1 MIIQSLIGIAALI
14 LIAIPFSESIQ
25 KIKVKFIIYALLIQ
39 TSLAFILLEIPF
51 ISSFFDVMSMAVES
65 LRLSAIEGSSFV
77 FGYLGGGD
85 APFEV
90 SNNQNLPIFAF
101 TFLPMLIFL
110 SALSALLW
118 HWKILPFLIKLLA
131 KLFEKPLDAKG
142 PIGLAATANIFLG
155 QLEAPLLIKPYLNK
169 MNQRDLLIIMTVGM
183 STIAG
188 SVMVLYIT
196 WLDDK
201 FTGVI
206 GHFLTASILSVPAAI
221 MFSNILIPSAQ
232 TELKTAKEDL
242 KMYESS
248 MDAISVGTKD
258 GLNMFLSV
266 IASLIV
272 FLSLVALA
280 DFILG
285 IFPDVY
291 GEPISLQR
299 IAAFIFAPIAWLMG
313 IPFAEIIPAG
323 NLLGTKTIFN
333 ELIAFN
339 DLRDLD
345 TNVLSERS
353 QLIMLYGICGF
364 ANISSVGILLGGLS
378 AICPDIRGTLLKIA
392 FRALFAATLASCL
405 TGTVVSLFI

>member
-1 MIIQSLIGIAALI
+1 MIIQSLIGIVVLI
-14 LIAIPFSESIQ
+14 LIALPFSESIQ
-25 KIKVKFIIYALLIQ
+25 EIKVKFIIYALLIQ

-51 ISSFFDVMSMAVES
+51 ISSFFDVMSIAVES
-65 LRLSAIEGSSFV
+65 LRLSAIEGSAFV
-77 FGYLGGGD
+77 FGYLGGGE

-201 FTGVI
+201 FSGVI

-285 IFPDVY
+285 IIPNVY
-291 GEPISLQR
+291 REPLSLQR

-313 IPFAEIIPAG
+313 IPFSEIIPAG

-345 TNVLSERS
+345 TNILSERS

>member
-1 MIIQSLIGIAALI
+1 MIIQSLIGIVVLI
-14 LIAIPFSESIQ
+14 LIALPFSESIQ
-25 KIKVKFIIYALLIQ
+25 EIKVKFIIYALLIQ
-39 TSLAFILLEIPF
+39 TSLAFILIEIPF
-51 ISSFFDVMSMAVES
+51 ISSFFDVMSIAVES

-77 FGYLGGGD
+77 FGYLGGGE

-201 FTGVI
+201 FLGVI

-285 IFPDVY
+285 IIPNVY

-313 IPFAEIIPAG
+313 IPFSEIIPAG

-345 TNVLSERS
+345 TNILSERS

>member
-1 MIIQSLIGIAALI
+1 MIIQSLIGIVVLI
-14 LIAIPFSESIQ
+14 LIALPFSESIQ
-25 KIKVKFIIYALLIQ
+25 EIKVKFIIYALLIQ

-51 ISSFFDVMSMAVES
+51 ISSFFDVMSIAVES

-77 FGYLGGGD
+77 FGYLGGGE

-201 FTGVI
+201 FSGVI

-280 DFILG
+280 DFMLG
-285 IFPDVY
+285 IIPNVY
-291 GEPISLQR
+291 GEPLSLER
-299 IAAFIFAPIAWLMG
+299 ITAFIFAPIAWLMG
-313 IPFAEIIPAG
+313 IPFSEIIPAG

-345 TNVLSERS
+345 TNILSERS

>member
-1 MIIQSLIGIAALI
+1 MIIQSLIGIVVLI
-14 LIAIPFSESIQ
+14 LIALPFSESIQ
-25 KIKVKFIIYALLIQ
+25 EIKVKFIIYALLIQ

-51 ISSFFDVMSMAVES
+51 ISSFFDVMSIAVES

-77 FGYLGGGD
+77 FGYLGGGE

-201 FTGVI
+201 FSGVI

-280 DFILG
+280 DFMLG
-285 IFPDVY
+285 IIPNVY
-291 GEPISLQR
+291 GEPLSLQR
-299 IAAFIFAPIAWLMG
+299 IAALIFAPIAWLMG
-313 IPFAEIIPAG
+313 IPFSEIIPAG

-345 TNVLSERS
+345 TNILSERS

>member
-1 MIIQSLIGIAALI
+1 MIIQSLIGIVVLI
-14 LIAIPFSESIQ
+14 LIALPFSESIQ
-25 KIKVKFIIYALLIQ
+25 EIKVKFISYALLIQ
-39 TSLAFILLEIPF
+39 ISLAFILLEIPF
-51 ISSFFDVMSMAVES
+51 ISSFFDVMSIAVES

-77 FGYLGGGD
+77 FGYLGGGE

-201 FTGVI
+201 FLGVI

-221 MFSNILIPSAQ
+221 MFSNILIPSSQ

-280 DFILG
+280 DFMLG
-285 IFPDVY
+285 IIPNVY

-313 IPFAEIIPAG
+313 IPFSEIIPAG

-345 TNVLSERS
+345 TNILSERS

>member
-1 MIIQSLIGIAALI
+1 MIIQSLIGIVVLI
-14 LIAIPFSESIQ
+14 LIALPFSESIQ
-25 KIKVKFIIYALLIQ
+25 EIKVKFIIYALLIQ
-39 TSLAFILLEIPF
+39 TSLAFILIEIPF
-51 ISSFFDVMSMAVES
+51 ISSFFDVMSIAVES

-77 FGYLGGGD
+77 FGYLGGGE

-201 FTGVI
+201 FSGVI

-280 DFILG
+280 DFMLG
-285 IFPDVY
+285 IIPNVY
-291 GEPISLQR
+291 GEPLSLQR

-313 IPFAEIIPAG
+313 IPFSEIIPAG

-345 TNVLSERS
+345 TNILSERS

>member
-1 MIIQSLIGIAALI
+1 MIIQSLIGIVALI

-131 KLFEKPLDAKG
+131 KLLEKPLDAKG

-285 IFPDVY
+285 IFPNVY

-345 TNVLSERS
+345 TNILSERS

>member
-1 MIIQSLIGIAALI
+1 MIIQSLIGIVVLI
-14 LIAIPFSESIQ
+14 LIALPFSESIQ
-25 KIKVKFIIYALLIQ
+25 EIKVKFIIYALLIQ

-51 ISSFFDVMSMAVES
+51 ISSFFDVMSIAVES

-77 FGYLGGGD
+77 FGYLGGGE

-201 FTGVI
+201 FSGVI

-280 DFILG
+280 DFMLG
-285 IFPDVY
+285 IIPNVY
-291 GEPISLQR
+291 GEPLSLQR

-313 IPFAEIIPAG
+313 IPFSEIIPAG

-345 TNVLSERS
+345 TNILGERS

>member
-1 MIIQSLIGIAALI
+1 MIVQSLIGIVGLI
-14 LIAIPFSESIQ
+14 LISLPFSESIQ
-25 KIKVKFIIYALLIQ
+25 KIKVKFIIFALLIQ
-39 TSLAFILLEIPF
+39 ISLAFLLLEIPF

-85 APFEV
+85 APFEI

-118 HWKILPFLIKLLA
+118 HWKILPLLIKLLA
-131 KLFEKPLDAKG
+131 KLFERPLDAKG

-196 WLDDK
+196 WLDNK
-201 FTGVI
+201 FSGVI

-232 TELKTAKEDL
+232 TELKTVKEDL

-280 DFILG
+280 DFLLA
-285 IFPDVY
+285 IFPNVY

-299 IAAFIFAPIAWLMG
+299 IAALIFAPIAWLMG
-313 IPFAEIIPAG
+313 IPYAEIIPAG

-339 DLRDLD
+339 DLRELN
-345 TNVLSERS
+345 TSILSERS

>member
-1 MIIQSLIGIAALI
+1 MIIQSLIGIVVLI
-14 LIAIPFSESIQ
+14 LIALPFSESIQ
-25 KIKVKFIIYALLIQ
+25 EIKVKFIIYALLIQ

-51 ISSFFDVMSMAVES
+51 ISSFFDVMSIAVES

-77 FGYLGGGD
+77 FGYLGGGE

-201 FTGVI
+201 FSGVI

-285 IFPDVY
+285 IIPNVY

-313 IPFAEIIPAG
+313 IPFSEIIPAG

-345 TNVLSERS
+345 TNILSERS

>member
-1 MIIQSLIGIAALI
+1 MIIQSLIGIVALI

-248 MDAISVGTKD
+248 MDATSVGTKD

-285 IFPDVY
+285 IFPNVY

-345 TNVLSERS
+345 TNILSERS

>member
-1 MIIQSLIGIAALI
+1 MIIQSLIGIIGLI
-14 LIAIPFSESIQ
+14 LISIPFSESIQ

-39 TSLAFILLEIPF
+39 ISLAFFLIEIPF

-77 FGYLGGGD
+77 FGYLGGGE

-90 SNNQNLPIFAF
+90 LNNQNLPIFAF

-118 HWKILPFLIKLLA
+118 HWKILPLLIKLLA
-131 KLFEKPLDAKG
+131 KIFERPLDARG

-196 WLDDK
+196 WLDNK
-201 FTGVI
+201 FSGVI

-285 IFPDVY
+285 IFPNVF

-299 IAAFIFAPIAWLMG
+299 IAALIFAPIAWLMG

-345 TNVLSERS
+345 TNLLSERS

-405 TGTVVSLFI
+405 TGTIVSLFI

>member
-1 MIIQSLIGIAALI
+1 MIIQSLLGIIVLI
-14 LIAIPFSESIQ
+14 LIALPLSESI
-25 KIKVKFIIYALLIQ
+25 KEIKVKFIIYALLIQ
-39 TSLAFILLEIPF
+39 ISLAFILLEIPF
-51 ISSFFDVMSMAVES
+51 ISSFFDVMSIAVES

-77 FGYLGGGD
+77 FGYLGGGE

-169 MNQRDLLIIMTVGM
+169 MNRRDLLIIMTVGM

-201 FTGVI
+201 FSGVI

-280 DFILG
+280 DFMLG
-285 IFPDVY
+285 IIPNVY

-313 IPFAEIIPAG
+313 IPFSEIIPAG

-345 TNVLSERS
+345 TNILSERS

>member
-1 MIIQSLIGIAALI
+1 MIIQSLIGIVALI

-285 IFPDVY
+285 IFPNVY

-339 DLRDLD
+339 DLRNLD

>member
-1 MIIQSLIGIAALI
+1 MIIQSLIGIVALI

-39 TSLAFILLEIPF
+39 TSLAFILLEISF

-285 IFPDVY
+285 IFPNVY

-345 TNVLSERS
+345 TNILSERS

>member
-1 MIIQSLIGIAALI
+1 MIIQSLIGIVALI

-51 ISSFFDVMSMAVES
+51 ISSFFDVMSIAVES

-285 IFPDVY
+285 IFPNVY

>member
-1 MIIQSLIGIAALI
+1 MIIQSLIGIVTLI
-14 LIAIPFSESIQ
+14 FIAIPFSESIQ
-25 KIKVKFIIYALLIQ
+25 KIKVKFIVYALLIQ

-280 DFILG
+280 DFILS
-285 IFPDVY
+285 IFPNVY

-313 IPFAEIIPAG
+313 IPFSEIIPAG

-345 TNVLSERS
+345 TNILSERS

-405 TGTVVSLFI
+405 TGTVVSLFV

>member
-1 MIIQSLIGIAALI
+1 MIVQSLIGIFGLI
-14 LIAIPFSESIQ
+14 LISLPFSESIQ
-25 KIKVKFIIYALLIQ
+25 KIKVKFIIFALLIQ
-39 TSLAFILLEIPF
+39 ISLAFLLLEIPF

-85 APFEV
+85 APFEI

-118 HWKILPFLIKLLA
+118 HWKILPLLIKLLA
-131 KLFEKPLDAKG
+131 KLFERPLDAKG

-196 WLDDK
+196 WLDNK
-201 FTGVI
+201 FSGVI

-232 TELKTAKEDL
+232 TELKTVKEDL

-280 DFILG
+280 DFLLA
-285 IFPDVY
+285 IFPNVY

-299 IAAFIFAPIAWLMG
+299 IAALIFAPIAWLMG
-313 IPFAEIIPAG
+313 IPYAEIIPAG

-339 DLRDLD
+339 DLRELN
-345 TNVLSERS
+345 TSILSERS

>member
-1 MIIQSLIGIAALI
+1 MVLQSLIGIIVLI
-14 LIAIPFSESIQ
+14 FIAIPFSESIQ
-25 KIKVKFIIYALLIQ
+25 KIKAKFIIYALLIQ
-39 TSLAFILLEIPF
+39 ISLAFILLEIPL
-51 ISSFFDVMSMAVES
+51 ISSFFDVMSMVVES

-118 HWKILPFLIKLLA
+118 HWKVLPLLIKLLA
-131 KLFEKPLDAKG
+131 KLFERPLDAKG
-142 PIGLAATANIFLG
+142 PIGLAATANVFLG

-221 MFSNILIPSAQ
+221 MYSNILIPSAQ

-285 IFPDVY
+285 IFPDAY
-291 GEPISLQR
+291 GEPISLER

-333 ELIAFN
+333 ELVAFN
-339 DLRDLD
+339 DLKELE
-345 TNVLSERS
+345 TNLLSERS

-378 AICPDIRGTLLKIA
+378 AICPDIRRTLLKIA

>member
-1 MIIQSLIGIAALI
+1 MIVQSLIGIVGLI
-14 LIAIPFSESIQ
+14 LISLPFSESIQ
-25 KIKVKFIIYALLIQ
+25 KIKVKFIIFALLIQ
-39 TSLAFILLEIPF
+39 ISLAFLLLEIPF
-51 ISSFFDVMSMAVES
+51 ITSFFDVMSMAVES

-85 APFEV
+85 APFEI

-118 HWKILPFLIKLLA
+118 HWKILPLLIKLLA
-131 KLFEKPLDAKG
+131 KLFERPLDAKG

-155 QLEAPLLIKPYLNK
+155 QLEAPLLIKPYLKK

-196 WLDDK
+196 WLDNK
-201 FTGVI
+201 FSGVI

-232 TELKTAKEDL
+232 TELKTVKEDL

-280 DFILG
+280 DFLLA
-285 IFPDVY
+285 IFPNVY

-299 IAAFIFAPIAWLMG
+299 IAALIFAPIAWLMG
-313 IPFAEIIPAG
+313 IPYAEIIPAG

-339 DLRDLD
+339 DLRELN
-345 TNVLSERS
+345 TSILSERS

>member
-1 MIIQSLIGIAALI
+1 MIIQSLIGIVALI

-39 TSLAFILLEIPF
+39 ISLAFILLEIPF
-51 ISSFFDVMSMAVES
+51 ISSFFDVMSIAVES

-285 IFPDVY
+285 IFPNVY
-291 GEPISLQR
+291 GDPISLQR

-345 TNVLSERS
+345 TNILSERS
-353 QLIMLYGICGF
+353 QLIILYGICGF

>member
-1 MIIQSLIGIAALI
+1 MIIQSLIGIVVLI
-14 LIAIPFSESIQ
+14 LIALPFSESIQ
-25 KIKVKFIIYALLIQ
+25 DIKVKFIIYALLIQ

-51 ISSFFDVMSMAVES
+51 ISSFFDVMSIAVES

-77 FGYLGGGD
+77 FGYLGGGE

-201 FTGVI
+201 FSGVI

-280 DFILG
+280 DFMLG
-285 IFPDVY
+285 IIPNVY
-291 GEPISLQR
+291 GEPLSLQR

-313 IPFAEIIPAG
+313 IPFSEIIPAG

-345 TNVLSERS
+345 TNILSERS

>member
-1 MIIQSLIGIAALI
+1 MIIQSLIGIVALI

-285 IFPDVY
+285 IFPNVY

-378 AICPDIRGTLLKIA
+378 AICPEIRGTLLKIA

>member
-1 MIIQSLIGIAALI
+1 MIIQSLIGIVALI

-285 IFPDVY
+285 IFPNLY

>member
-1 MIIQSLIGIAALI
+1 MIIQSLIGIVVLI
-14 LIAIPFSESIQ
+14 LIALPFSESIQ
-25 KIKVKFIIYALLIQ
+25 EIKVKFIIYALLIQ

-51 ISSFFDVMSMAVES
+51 ISSFFDIMSIAVES

-77 FGYLGGGD
+77 FGYLGGGE

-201 FTGVI
+201 FSGVI

-280 DFILG
+280 DFMLG
-285 IFPDVY
+285 IIPNVY
-291 GEPISLQR
+291 GEPLSLQR

-313 IPFAEIIPAG
+313 IPFSEIIPAG

-345 TNVLSERS
+345 TNILSERS

>member
-1 MIIQSLIGIAALI
+1 MIIQSLIGIVALI

-285 IFPDVY
+285 IFPNVY

-345 TNVLSERS
+345 TNILSERS

-405 TGTVVSLFI
+405 TGTIVSLFI

>member
-1 MIIQSLIGIAALI
+1 MIIQSLIGIVALI

-51 ISSFFDVMSMAVES
+51 ISSFFDLMSMAVES

-131 KLFEKPLDAKG
+131 KLFEKPLNAKG

-201 FTGVI
+201 FSGVI

-232 TELKTAKEDL
+232 TELKTTKEDL

-285 IFPDVY
+285 IFPNVY

-345 TNVLSERS
+345 TNILSERS

>member
-1 MIIQSLIGIAALI
+1 MIIQSLIGIVALI

-280 DFILG
+280 DFMLG
-285 IFPDVY
+285 IFPNVY

-345 TNVLSERS
+345 TNILSERS

>member
-1 MIIQSLIGIAALI
+1 MITQSLIGIVVLI
-14 LIAIPFSESIQ
+14 LIALPFSESIQ

-51 ISSFFDVMSMAVES
+51 ISSFFDVMSIAVES

-77 FGYLGGGD
+77 FGYLGGGE

-201 FTGVI
+201 FSGVI

-280 DFILG
+280 DFMLG
-285 IFPDVY
+285 IIPNVY
-291 GEPISLQR
+291 GEPLSLQR

-313 IPFAEIIPAG
+313 IPFSEIIPAG

-345 TNVLSERS
+345 TNILSERS

>member
-1 MIIQSLIGIAALI
+1 MIIQSLIGIVVLI
-14 LIAIPFSESIQ
+14 LIALPFSESIQ
-25 KIKVKFIIYALLIQ
+25 EIKVKFIIYALLIQ

-51 ISSFFDVMSMAVES
+51 ISSFFDIMSIAVES

-77 FGYLGGGD
+77 FGYLGGGE

-201 FTGVI
+201 FSGVI

-280 DFILG
+280 DFMLG
-285 IFPDVY
+285 IIPNVY

-313 IPFAEIIPAG
+313 IPFSEIIPAG

-345 TNVLSERS
+345 TNILSERS

>member
-1 MIIQSLIGIAALI
+1 MIPFFVQIIIGFVFFIV
-14 LIAIPFSESIQ
+14 IAIPFSNNI
-25 KIKVKFIIYALLIQ
+25 KIINYRYIFLGIFFQIILAL
-39 TSLAFILLEIPF
+39 ILLKVPF
-51 ISSFFDVMSMAVES
+51 ITDLFAYLANGVSVLQQATN
-65 LRLSAIEGSSFV
+65 EGSKFV
-77 FGYLGGGD
+77 FGFLGD
-85 APFEV
+85 
-90 SNNQNLPIFAF
+90 SQNSSAIIFAF
-101 TFLPMLIFL
+101 AILPVIIVMSCI
-110 SALSALLW
+110 SAVLW
-118 HWKILPFLIKLLA
+118 FWGILPFIVNIFSKICQ
-131 KLFEKPLDAKG
+131 KLFNIGG
-142 PIGLAATANIFLG
+142 PIGLGSAANIFVG
-155 QLEAPLLIKPYLNK
+155 QVEAPLIIRPYLKNLSK
-169 MNQRDLLIIMTVGM
+169 KELLIIMTTGM
-183 STIAG
+183 ATVAG
-188 SVMVLYIT
+188 SVMVAYVNILE
-196 WLDDK
+196 DSFKD
-201 FTGVI
+201 VI
-206 GHFLTASILSVPAAI
+206 FIQHFLTASILSVPAAI

-232 TELKTAKEDL
+232 TEFKTAKEDL

-285 IFPDVY
+285 IFPNVY

-299 IAAFIFAPIAWLMG
+299 IAAIIFAPIAWLMG

-339 DLRDLD
+339 DLRNLD
-345 TNVLSERS
+345 TNLLSERS

>member
-1 MIIQSLIGIAALI
+1 MIIQSLIGIVVLI
-14 LIAIPFSESIQ
+14 LIALPFSESIQ
-25 KIKVKFIIYALLIQ
+25 EIKVKFIFYALLIQ

-51 ISSFFDVMSMAVES
+51 ISSFFDVMSIAVES

-77 FGYLGGGD
+77 FGYLGGGE

-201 FTGVI
+201 FSGVI

-232 TELKTAKEDL
+232 TELNTAKEDL

-280 DFILG
+280 DFMLG
-285 IFPDVY
+285 IIPNVY

-313 IPFAEIIPAG
+313 IPFSEIIPAG

-345 TNVLSERS
+345 TNILSERS

-405 TGTVVSLFI
+405 TGTIVSLFI

>member
-1 MIIQSLIGIAALI
+1 MIIQSLIGIVVLI
-14 LIAIPFSESIQ
+14 LIALPFSESIQ
-25 KIKVKFIIYALLIQ
+25 EIKVKFIIYALLIQ
-39 TSLAFILLEIPF
+39 TSLAFILIEIPF
-51 ISSFFDVMSMAVES
+51 ISSFFDVMSIAVES

-77 FGYLGGGD
+77 FGYLGGGE

-201 FTGVI
+201 FSGVI

-280 DFILG
+280 DFMLG
-285 IFPDVY
+285 IIPNVY
-291 GEPISLQR
+291 GEPLSLQR

-313 IPFAEIIPAG
+313 IPFSEIIPAG

-333 ELIAFN
+333 ELLAFN

-345 TNVLSERS
+345 TTIFSERC

>member
-1 MIIQSLIGIAALI
+1 MIIQSLIGIVALI

-85 APFEV
+85 APFKV

-285 IFPDVY
+285 IFPNVY

>member
-1 MIIQSLIGIAALI
+1 MIIQSLLGIIVLI
-14 LIAIPFSESIQ
+14 LIALPLSESIK

-39 TSLAFILLEIPF
+39 ISLAFILLEIPF
-51 ISSFFDVMSMAVES
+51 ISSFFDVMSIAVES

-77 FGYLGGGD
+77 FGYLGGGE

-201 FTGVI
+201 FLGVI

-232 TELKTAKEDL
+232 TELNTAKEDL

-280 DFILG
+280 DFMLG
-285 IFPDVY
+285 IIPNVY

-313 IPFAEIIPAG
+313 IPFSEIIPAG

-345 TNVLSERS
+345 TNILSERS

>member
-1 MIIQSLIGIAALI
+1 MIIQSLIGIVALI

-77 FGYLGGGD
+77 FGYLGGGE

-285 IFPDVY
+285 IFPNVY